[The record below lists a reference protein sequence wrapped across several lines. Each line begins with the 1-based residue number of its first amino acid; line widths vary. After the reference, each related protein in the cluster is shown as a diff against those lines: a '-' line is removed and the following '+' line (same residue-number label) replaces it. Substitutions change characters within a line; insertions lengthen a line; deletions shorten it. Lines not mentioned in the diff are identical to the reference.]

1 MDNQHKQISGY
12 RDLTQEDIDLI
23 NALKTWEASWNRVVD
38 QLRADPDIDQ
48 RCVAI
53 AATHVEI
60 GVMFAV
66 KSVAQPVR
74 LVEGQ
79 NAPMLER
86 TD

>member
-1 MDNQHKQISGY
+1 MADNQRISGE
-12 RDLTQEDIDLI
+12 RELTQEDIDLI

-38 QLRADPDIDQ
+38 QLRKAPDIDQ

-66 KSVAQPVR
+66 KSVARPER
-74 LVEGQ
+74 LIEGV
-79 NAPMLER
+79 NSPWDKENI
-86 TD
+86 